1 MRVLRS
7 VTNAMNLKRTAT
19 IAVVGGALAAWFAGA
34 ATSNRAPIAP
44 IVTPSAPF
52 DAHGAALTSEI
63 ERLQERL
70 RPSATPRQPGRNLF
84 IYHAPPAA
92 PPPIVAAKPAI
103 SEAAPVFAPPQP
115 SLKLAGIAE
124 DVDADGNPQ
133 RTAIISGEG
142 LLFMVK
148 EGESVTVR
156 YRVTKITA
164 DVVELM
170 DLATQTPRRL
180 ALR

>member
-19 IAVVGGALAAWFAGA
+19 IAVICGALAAWLAGA
-34 ATSNRAPIAP
+34 ATSNRAPMAP
-44 IVTPSAPF
+44 IVTRPAPI
-52 DAHGAALTSEI
+52 DARGAELATEI
-63 ERLQERL
+63 ARLQDKL
-70 RPSATPRQPGRNLF
+70 RPSTTPRQPGRNLF
-84 IYHAPPAA
+84 VYHSPAPAPVPAA
-92 PPPIVAAKPAI
+92 PKAAL
-103 SEAAPVFAPPQP
+103 SEAAPVFTPPQP
-115 SLKLAGIAE
+115 ALKLAGIAE
-124 DVDADGNPQ
+124 DVDADGAPQ

-142 LLFMVK
+142 QLFMVK

-156 YRVTKITA
+156 YRVTKISA